1 MRPQGHERGSGRAH
15 PLEPGKG
22 AGEGGGGAE
31 HGSARVR
38 EAGGRRALSQAS
50 QGIQRQQEE
59 ALPRAR
65 AAGPAGAR

>member
-1 MRPQGHERGSGRAH
+1 MRPPGHERGSGRAH

-22 AGEGGGGAE
+22 VGEGGGGAE
-31 HGSARVR
+31 RGSARAS

-50 QGIQRQQEE
+50 QGFQRQQEE